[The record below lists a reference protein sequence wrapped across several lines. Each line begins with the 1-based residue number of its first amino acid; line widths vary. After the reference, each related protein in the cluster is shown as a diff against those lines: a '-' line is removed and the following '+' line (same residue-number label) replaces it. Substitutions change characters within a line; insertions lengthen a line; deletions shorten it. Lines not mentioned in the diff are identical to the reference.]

1 VRLFPTTES
10 LSETNTEIKTGINP
24 VIKDYFMLK
33 QSSVS
38 HAKITNRLTLLHE
51 IIRISDAHDKLLS
64 DSACAKAR
72 LFAHWAKFEDEP
84 KDAAQIVRLLNLND
98 RVCWIWMRGSSTGR
112 AYPFSQMQRLW
123 MDDYGDS
130 SGRIISVCDV
140 CHNKIV
146 GDFFKNLA
154 PPVPFWYRTGNNQ
167 RYFPQ
172 AESKMTLETV
182 QRNLKKVGLVSQL
195 LCISIRWCDQSC
207 PD

>member
-1 VRLFPTTES
+1 M
-10 LSETNTEIKTGINP
+10 SETNTEIKTGINP

-98 RVCWIWMRGSSTGR
+98 RRVLDLDAWLKHR
-112 AYPFSQMQRLW
+112 ARLSFFP
-123 MDDYGDS
+123 DA
-130 SGRIISVCDV
+130 
-140 CHNKIV
+140 KIV
-146 GDFFKNLA
+146 DG
-154 PPVPFWYRTGNNQ
+154 
-167 RYFPQ
+167 
-172 AESKMTLETV
+172 
-182 QRNLKKVGLVSQL
+182 
-195 LCISIRWCDQSC
+195 
-207 PD
+207 